1 MTALM
6 QDILNEPQELSRTLE
21 YTLGPGRAALESAA
35 RIVDQAERVILT
47 GIGSSWHA
55 GMAVLSLFEAA
66 GRPASL
72 IEASE
77 LLHFAEIPRNS
88 AVVVLSRSGRSVE
101 VVGLLD
107 KARRASAP
115 IIGITNTP
123 DSPLAQGAG
132 VTLRLETAFD
142 HNVSVTMYSALTVA
156 GGLLAAAV
164 LGSLDNALAGALR
177 EALSASR
184 GALEGWRQQV
194 QESAWIA
201 PNTPTYFLARGGS
214 QASCHEARL
223 LWEEAAKS
231 PATAMTTGG
240 FRHGPQEILG
250 PGAPLRVGL
259 WIDGQRL
266 RDQDLALAA
275 DLRRH
280 GASVL
285 LVGQD
290 LPVDAAELVFR
301 LTAIPA
307 TWQFLIDIIPAQ
319 LAAEHLSRVRG
330 VDCDSFSV
338 CPYIVEAEG
347 GL

>member
-6 QDILNEPQELSRTLE
+6 QDILNQPQELSRSLE
-21 YTLGPGRAALESAA
+21 HTLGPGREALASAA
-35 RIVDQAERVILT
+35 RIVDRVERVILT

-55 GMAVLSLFEAA
+55 GMAILSLFEAA

-72 IEASE
+72 IDASE

-88 AVVVLSRSGRSVE
+88 ALLVLSRSGRSVE
-101 VVGLLD
+101 VVSLLD
-107 KARRASAP
+107 KARRAGAP

-123 DSPLAQGAG
+123 DSPLAQGAE
-132 VTLRLETAFD
+132 VTMRLAAAFD
-142 HNVSVTMYSALTVA
+142 HNVSVTMYSALPLA

-164 LGSLDNALAGALR
+164 LGSLDSALTTALGD
-177 EALSASR
+177 ALSASR
-184 GALEGWRQQV
+184 QALDGWRQQV
-194 QESAWIA
+194 QETAWIA
-201 PNTPTYFLARGGS
+201 PDAPTYFLARGGS
-214 QASCHEARL
+214 LASCHEARL

-250 PGAPLRVGL
+250 PGSPLRVGL
-259 WIDGQRL
+259 WIDGERL

-275 DLRRH
+275 DLRRL
-280 GASVL
+280 GASVM

-290 LPVDAAELVFR
+290 LPLDAGNLVFR
-301 LTAIPA
+301 LPAIPA
-307 TWQFLIDIIPAQ
+307 AWQFLIDIIPVQ

-330 VDCDSFSV
+330 VDCDAFSI